1 MIDLARELRVA
12 METGRVVIGYRETVK
27 AILHGQAKL
36 VFLAANAPPFVK
48 DDVEYY
54 AKLANVRVVT
64 FPGSSWELGAAIR
77 RPHKVSALAIIDPG
91 QSQILSIV

>member
-12 METGRVVIGYRETVK
+12 METGKVVIGYRETVR
-27 AILHGQAKL
+27 AILYGQARL
-36 VFLAANAPPFVK
+36 IFLAANAPPFVR
-48 DDVEYY
+48 DDVEHY
-54 AKLANVRVVT
+54 ARLANVRVVT

-91 QSQILSIV
+91 QSQILNIV